1 MNFACRFFFIKQHVK
16 ISLTFY
22 FGDFKL
28 TLKFTRSS
36 GLSLTFPCKLLSGM
50 LCPQQVVSDSLE
62 GYEASRRWGVADV
75 GGHAGC
81 SFEGFAYYCLYLA
94 LYFLAYLVSS
104 IHYMFLP
111 K

>member
-1 MNFACRFFFIKQHVK
+1 MSFACKFFFIKHVK
-16 ISLTFY
+16 IFLTFY

-28 TLKFTRSS
+28 TLRFTRSS
-36 GLSLTFPCKLLSGM
+36 GLNLTFPCKPVLGV

-62 GYEASRRWGVADV
+62 GCGASRRWRVAGV

-81 SFEGFAYYCLYLA
+81 SFEGFARYCPYLA

-104 IHYMFLP
+104 AHYVFPP